1 MFGNMKVNFNQFFK
15 NYRGELLT
23 VDNKPQSMKMVIA
36 QSLFNGEGM
45 KPTNDT
51 LKDGEKKM
59 RSYLLCR
66 KIMESE
72 GEISLSTEEAVL
84 IKEVITHLTP
94 GCYSQVVQLIDE

>member
-51 LKDGEKKM
+51 LKDGEKKNALI
-59 RSYLLCR
+59 SVVPQDY
-66 KIMESE
+66 
-72 GEISLSTEEAVL
+72 GERGRNFT
-84 IKEVITHLTP
+84 
-94 GCYSQVVQLIDE
+94 